1 MKYHI
6 GYQLNTES
14 RVHAYNVILKFKFL
28 RYFKNI
34 DFREWFINIIHESHT
49 DYKCESCDR

>member
-6 GYQLNTES
+6 GYHLNTES
-14 RVHAYNVILKFKFL
+14 RVHAYNVILKLKFL

-49 DYKCESCDR
+49 DYKCESCDK